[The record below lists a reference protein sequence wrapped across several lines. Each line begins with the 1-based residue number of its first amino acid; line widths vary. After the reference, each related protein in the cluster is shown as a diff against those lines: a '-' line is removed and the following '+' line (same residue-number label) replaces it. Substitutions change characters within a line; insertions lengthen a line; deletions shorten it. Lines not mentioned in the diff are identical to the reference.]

1 MNEKALKVLEY
12 PKIIQKLTDYAA
24 SQPGKQLCR
33 DLTPSSDP
41 GTIRRMQ
48 TETSD
53 AVSRRLRKGNISFSG
68 LTDIRGSL
76 RRLEIGS
83 SLNIEELLR
92 VCRLLETTLRV
103 KSWARSARNEAENTP
118 EDSLESMFS
127 GLQPLGI
134 ILDEEKNRQR
144 GFEREISSESSQV
157 KIIII
162 PTNEE
167 YMIARD
173 TYEILHEKVDV
184 PLV

>member
-53 AVSRRLRKGNISFSG
+53 AVSRLLRKGNISFSG

-76 RRLEIGS
+76 RRLEIGKLRRQPGVFGKQMVVFLHQLLLFS
-83 SLNIEELLR
+83 FELLDCLLVR
-92 VCRLLETTLRV
+92 SGGFFNIIDNVCAGKAVERRAESGKV
-103 KSWARSARNEAENTP
+103 GHKSASKA
-118 EDSLESMFS
+118 
-127 GLQPLGI
+127 
-134 ILDEEKNRQR
+134 
-144 GFEREISSESSQV
+144 
-157 KIIII
+157 
-162 PTNEE
+162 
-167 YMIARD
+167 
-173 TYEILHEKVDV
+173 
-184 PLV
+184 

>member
-53 AVSRRLRKGNISFSG
+53 AVSRLLRKGNISFSG

-103 KSWARSARNEAENTP
+103 KSWVQKRKKRSRKCTGRFPGIHVFRPAAALASFRRDLALH
-118 EDSLESMFS
+118 SL
-127 GLQPLGI
+127 
-134 ILDEEKNRQR
+134 
-144 GFEREISSESSQV
+144 
-157 KIIII
+157 
-162 PTNEE
+162 
-167 YMIARD
+167 
-173 TYEILHEKVDV
+173 
-184 PLV
+184 